1 MGLMWVTQTLINGAL
16 LFQPVIARYLTFIHI
31 VFIFFSRRKCRAW
44 NKKLEITNLEEK
56 ENG

>member
-31 VFIFFSRRKCRAW
+31 VFIFFKGGNVKHGIRGW
-44 NKKLEITNLEEK
+44 KLLT
-56 ENG
+56 